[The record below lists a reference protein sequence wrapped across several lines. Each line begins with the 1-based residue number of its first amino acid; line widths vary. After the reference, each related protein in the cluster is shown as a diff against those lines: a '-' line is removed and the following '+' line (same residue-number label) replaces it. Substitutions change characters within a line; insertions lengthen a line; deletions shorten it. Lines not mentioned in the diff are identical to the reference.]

1 MNTAVSP
8 VAATSIQVESPAPVT
23 RAGIAGNPW
32 MGLAGG
38 VLLGL
43 LGLAAVVLFERRV
56 AGALHTPLTGPAMAA
71 VGMLLA
77 VTSAAARTLLRA
89 VRSRSTTPHRRW
101 LAWLPTAPLLLAG
114 LALTLPGGS
123 TGGWIALWS
132 ILAAGELGGWW
143 TAGRV
148 AGRAKNVPCRPATQ
162 VPHGDTTESSRPAVA
177 ESAAESPAD
186 ASPPGVSLSDVSAA
200 TFATENGDANSS
212 EMPEENVVQHFTR
225 RLDASG
231 GEILQGWIRAP
242 FVAGQRTTNVH
253 VAFCPPFRRSPQ
265 LSVEQYEGP
274 EARIK
279 QAQILP
285 HGARLDLKLTRAT
298 EEATRVTLAIR
309 AESEAL

>member
-8 VAATSIQVESPAPVT
+8 VAATSIQVESPAPAT
-23 RAGIAGNPW
+23 RAGIARNPW

-56 AGALHTPLTGPAMAA
+56 AGALYTPLSGPAMAA

-89 VRSRSTTPHRRW
+89 VRSQSTTPHRRW

-143 TAGRV
+143 VARRV
-148 AGRAKNVPCRPATQ
+148 AGQAKTAPCRPATQ
-162 VPHGDTTESSRPAVA
+162 VPRGDVSESSRSAVV
-177 ESAAESPAD
+177 ESAAE
-186 ASPPGVSLSDVSAA
+186 ASPSDASAA
-200 TFATENGDANSS
+200 TFATEIGDANST
-212 EMPEENVVQHFTR
+212 EIPEENVVQRFTR

-265 LSVEQYEGP
+265 LSVEQCEGP